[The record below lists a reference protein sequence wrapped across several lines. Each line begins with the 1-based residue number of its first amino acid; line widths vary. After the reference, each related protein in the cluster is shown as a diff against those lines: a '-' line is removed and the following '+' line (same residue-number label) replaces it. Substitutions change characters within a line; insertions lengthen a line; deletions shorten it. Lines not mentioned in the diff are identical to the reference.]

1 MPLQTATNPTTGERV
16 VLVGDQWQ
24 PIVQSATNK
33 QGVKA
38 YLVGDKWLTDD
49 GPTPQKFTVQTPE
62 GRNVDVDVQFPS
74 ASAPAPTNEIPAK
87 RRSPL
92 DLLTLPFEM
101 GAALAAKPR
110 KEQVEFIA
118 PAVEALGTAGGAALG
133 TAAGPLGTVTGAG
146 AGFAGAKELLRLAAG
161 EAGGETLPQS
171 AARQAKN
178 VVEGATME
186 AFGRGVVSPVIGKGA
201 EYLNKLKNVKLDQYI
216 KAVGD
221 KGDEIVNALRGR
233 TQIVP
238 GTAPT
243 AGEAAAPVGS
253 VGLSV
258 LQGRAR
264 QVPGAADIYASQEA
278 QNIAARQAQESRAV
292 EKFDAAKQRIQDK
305 INRGLV
311 NVTPGEAGGAL
322 IAAAKAEQQA
332 LKTNVIQPAYKD
344 AFDAAGDA
352 KIDVSK
358 VVSEAERI
366 LDRKLSEFATETAPD
381 TVRKLRSFVPK
392 VPEAEAVQIG
402 KAGFKT
408 AKPPTPPRA
417 TPAATLQQLDDVRKA
432 INADIAAASTSNA
445 PMAATTLRN
454 LKQLHSAIDDAVK
467 ASDTLPENAKSLYQN
482 ALDTYRTQYAPRF
495 KEGINANLFKQ
506 TGLKETKIKPEDV
519 VSKYFQP
526 KGESEAKDFL
536 RLFGN
541 NPDAMKIAR
550 TGIEDLYRR
559 EVADLTNK
567 VTPEAHAAFM
577 KKYAEPLKILDGAG
591 MNIEQRIGAV
601 AKDAARLAKIEE
613 LAKASGNKLA
623 PPLPAG
629 SNALAVEK
637 RIDELT
643 KQFTPQ
649 QMQHVNA
656 VRQDLLRE
664 GEYQRLLKSGA
675 DAGSDIRSLATKAG
689 REMGLPLPNFISV
702 PITIFNNVVKRLALR
717 MDDKIALEIARELTN
732 PAIAADQ
739 IEAALKLQASRA
751 AATPGAGAAAALGAT
766 RALGAEMSRR
776 GEPVQQNQ
784 NALSR

>member
-1 MPLQTATNPTTGERV
+1 MA
-16 VLVGDQWQ
+16 DQIYKVRD
-24 PIVQSATNK
+24 P
-33 QGVKA
+33 QGNIREIKGPA
-38 YLVGDKWLTDD
+38 GASDD
-49 GPTPQKFTVQTPE
+49 EVITQAQKLF
-62 GRNVDVDVQFPS
+62 G
-74 ASAPAPTNEIPAK
+74 AAPAQPQAQPSEIPT
-87 RRSPL
+87 RRKVAE
-92 DLLTLPFEM
+92 F
-101 GAALAAKPR
+101 LAPT
-110 KEQVEFIA
+110 
-118 PAVEALGTAGGAALG
+118 VEALGTAGGAVLG
-133 TAAGPLGTVTGAG
+133 TAAGPLGTLAGAG
-146 AGFAGAKELLRLAAG
+146 AGFAGAKELMRLAAG
-161 EAGGETLPQS
+161 DAGAETLPQS

-186 AFGRGVVSPVIGKGA
+186 AFGRGVVAPAIGKGA
-201 EYLNKLKNVKLDQYI
+201 EYVSKLKNVKLDQYV
-216 KAVGD
+216 KAIGD

-243 AGEAAAPVGS
+243 AGEAAAPAGS

-258 LQGRAR
+258 LQARAR
-264 QVPGAADIYASQEA
+264 QVPGAADTYASMEA
-278 QNIAARQAQESRAV
+278 QTAAARQGQEARAV
-292 EKFDAAKQRIQDK
+292 AKFDAAKQRIQDK
-305 INRGLV
+305 ISRGLV

-332 LKTNVIQPAYKD
+332 VKTNVVQPAYKA

-352 KIDVSK
+352 KIDVSR

-381 TVRKLRSFVPK
+381 TVRKLRGFMPK
-392 VPEAEAVQIG
+392 VAEVEAVPIG

-417 TPAATLQQLDDVRKA
+417 TPEATLLQLDDVRKA

-445 PMAATTLRN
+445 PMAATTLKN
-454 LKQLHSAIDDAVK
+454 LRDLHRAIDDAVK
-467 ASDTLPENAKSLYQN
+467 ASDTLSDDAKGLYQN
-482 ALDTYRTQYAPRF
+482 ALDTYRTEYAPRF

-506 TGLKETKIKPEDV
+506 TTLKETKIKPEDV
-519 VSKYFQP
+519 VSRYFQP

-536 RLFGN
+536 RLFGK

-559 EVADLTNK
+559 EVTDAAGR
-567 VTPEAHAAFM
+567 VTTDAHASFM
-577 KKYAEPLKILDGAG
+577 KKYAEPLKILDDAG
-591 MNIEQRIGAV
+591 MNVTQRVGVV

-623 PPLPAG
+623 PSLPAG
-629 SNALAVEK
+629 ANALAVEK
-637 RIDELT
+637 RISDLT
-643 KQFTPQ
+643 KSFTPDQ
-649 QMQHVNA
+649 LSHVNS

-664 GEYQRLLKSGA
+664 GEYQRLVKAGS
-675 DAGSDIRSLATKAG
+675 DAGADIRSLATKAG

-717 MDDKIALEIARELTN
+717 MDDKIALEIARELTS
-732 PAIAADQ
+732 PAVAADQ
-739 IEAALKLQASRA
+739 IEAAIKLKAIREGVKVTADRA
-751 AATPGAGAAAALGAT
+751 AGTLGTGSPISMGAT

-776 GEPVQQNQ
+776 AEPQQQNQ
-784 NALSR
+784 NALAR